1 MKFSVIV
8 PAYNSEKYIEETL
21 DCLLSQTE
29 QDIEVIVVNDG
40 STDSTGDIIDRYAEK
55 DSRVVPVHQA
65 NAGVSAARNNGIER
79 ARGEYMIFID
89 GDDLLSNDAFEKL
102 YAALTATG
110 ADLAIFRVQSFGDGM
125 VQYNPVVDALAQQS
139 EIDCYDKCLLR
150 NFLVS
155 NKVYKTELI
164 KNSDIRFPPMR
175 YSEDGAFF
183 MHFIHSVKP
192 KITGVYDALFMYRR
206 HAGSV
211 THRVNSML
219 VNEFS
224 KSMDFVYSVA
234 EKSFEDAPGQKEA
247 YLQEILFKDHLA
259 LMNEFYRPLWKA
271 EDEDVLALIGKRY
284 EYITSRM
291 TDATKARCAFE
302 VRDIGNL
309 YFSKDEILANPF
321 ISVRVKKMNDEFLT
335 QLHNQSMP
343 IFEIVGKDKPK
354 GKITLKFSGKEKL
367 DPRLFK
373 TVSRLKRSPR
383 FGRFPDF
390 LIKMGAKYFLKLYDW
405 RTK

>member
-1 MKFSVIV
+1 
-8 PAYNSEKYIEETL
+8 
-21 DCLLSQTE
+21 
-29 QDIEVIVVNDG
+29 
-40 STDSTGDIIDRYAEK
+40 
-55 DSRVVPVHQA
+55 
-65 NAGVSAARNNGIER
+65 
-79 ARGEYMIFID
+79 
-89 GDDLLSNDAFEKL
+89 
-102 YAALTATG
+102 
-110 ADLAIFRVQSFGDGM
+110 
-125 VQYNPVVDALAQQS
+125 
-139 EIDCYDKCLLR
+139 
-150 NFLVS
+150 
-155 NKVYKTELI
+155 
-164 KNSDIRFPPMR
+164 
-175 YSEDGAFF
+175 
-183 MHFIHSVKP
+183 
-192 KITGVYDALFMYRR
+192 
-206 HAGSV
+206 
-211 THRVNSML
+211 
-219 VNEFS
+219 
-224 KSMDFVYSVA
+224 
-234 EKSFEDAPGQKEA
+234 
-247 YLQEILFKDHLA
+247 
-259 LMNEFYRPLWKA
+259 MNEFYRPLWKA
-271 EDEDVLALIGKRY
+271 EDEDTLALIGKRY

-302 VRDIGNL
+302 VRDIGKL